1 MEDASGTSF
10 SRPGEATN
18 GSSTGFRGA
27 KSPAFPFTGTRDDSP
42 FPFRSRSGLPKP
54 YFFFMGKHI
63 LLNVLSPLSRLWS
76 ICAFL
81 ALSLAFRE
89 FLDHLRSCYASGQG
103 RERELWH
110 AMPNSDEQTTLF
122 TSEAS
127 YNTF

>member
-1 MEDASGTSF
+1 MQARLARKALGVSLIE
-10 SRPGEATN
+10 
-18 GSSTGFRGA
+18 GA

-63 LLNVLSPLSRLWS
+63 LLNVPLSRLWS

-110 AMPNSDEQTTLF
+110 AKQRRTNYLI
-122 TSEAS
+122 
-127 YNTF
+127 Y